1 MASTQHPDGGTSA
14 RLVSVRPSV
23 ASRQSVSSAAATT
36 STTSP
41 SRALAG
47 RAQLAQP
54 PRGEPSRAEPG
65 RSRPQVSGTICH
77 AGIEPAGR
85 RPAARAGP
93 AVSSH
98 RRGYTAGATRYQ
110 QPRRPVR
117 RRPARPGP
125 TRRSQLLLKPDGRL
139 DGGAG
144 LPDVSQRHLLITRP
158 PTPPHPDSSASK
170 LASSSARCLSVRQLL
185 TPCTPTL
192 DPAR

>member
-1 MASTQHPDGGTSA
+1 MASTQHPDGTSA

-23 ASRQSVSSAAATT
+23 ASRQSVSSAAAAAATT

-54 PRGEPSRAEPG
+54 PRGEPSRAAPG
-65 RSRPQVSGTICH
+65 RKSQERFVTPVLNQPGVDRP
-77 AGIEPAGR
+77 P
-85 RPAARAGP
+85 RAGP

-125 TRRSQLLLKPDGRL
+125 TRRSTAAAASDARWT
-139 DGGAG
+139 
-144 LPDVSQRHLLITRP
+144 TRWRSRSP
-158 PTPPHPDSSASK
+158 
-170 LASSSARCLSVRQLL
+170 
-185 TPCTPTL
+185 
-192 DPAR
+192 